1 MKLLAAWAVSASLIV
16 AAVTAANAQMGAP
29 TGVNQGRVSNVS
41 DVDGPYTGAPP
52 PPPMPPRPYG
62 YGPEYG
68 YGPQY
73 GYAPPALMPLPDV
86 YAVLRDNGFLPLGAP
101 YQRGTTYVIT
111 AMDRGGEGGRLVID
125 ARSGRII
132 RFMPAP
138 RWGEAYGRM
147 GYEMDYPPPGPI
159 PPPTVIRGI
168 PRPPASI
175 PRVAGRTVP
184 VPAPKPAVA
193 GRGAE
198 GAQQSVATETK
209 PAAPAPQATTPPL
222 APNTSVVQAKP
233 APQILPTEKM
243 PAAQGLD

>member
-16 AAVTAANAQMGAP
+16 AASTAANAQMVAP
-29 TGVNQGRVSNVS
+29 NGVNQGRVSNVS

-52 PPPMPPRPYG
+52 QPPMPPRPYG
-62 YGPEYG
+62 YGPDYG

-73 GYAPPALMPLPDV
+73 GYAPPPLIPLPDV

-101 YQRGTTYVIT
+101 YQRGMTYVIA
-111 AMDRGGEGGRLVID
+111 AMDRAGEGGRLVID

-147 GYEMDYPPPGPI
+147 GYEMDYPPPGLV
-159 PPPTVIRGI
+159 PPPIVIRGI

-175 PRVAGRTVP
+175 PRVASRTVP
-184 VPAPKPAVA
+184 VPAPKPVVA
-193 GRGAE
+193 GKPVE
-198 GAQQSVATETK
+198 GTQQAAATETR
-209 PAAPAPQATTPPL
+209 PAAPAPQATTPPP
-222 APNTSVVQAKP
+222 APNATVGQAKP
-233 APQILPTEKM
+233 VPQILPTEKM